1 MTAEA
6 AGTMAQIIPVFL
18 IALIAEQYRYSP
30 KVGLIEQVARALEQ
44 ALIAA
49 VMFAV
54 EVAFIWGAI
63 RDGLS
68 VDHAVVLFAL
78 TVVLLAIVLISWFAR
93 NSVLTEVVDRMATW
107 VLRGFVGLLRR
118 SRWGESFIS
127 SLRTGMLNLAA
138 SDKSGLI
145 FGGAERPLARRVQ
158 PRQLGR
164 PIVRKMVS
172 TRRR

>member
-30 KVGLIEQVARALEQ
+30 KLGLIEQVARALEQ

-63 RDGLS
+63 REGLS

-78 TVVLLAIVLISWFAR
+78 TVVLLAVVLINWFAR
-93 NSVLTEVVDRMATW
+93 NSVLTEVIDRMATW
-107 VLRGFVGLLRR
+107 TLRRFVGLLRR
-118 SRWGESFIS
+118 SRLGESFVS
-127 SLRTGMLNLAA
+127 TLRTEMLNLAA

-145 FGGAERPLARRVQ
+145 FGGAERPPARRVK

-164 PIVRKMVS
+164 PLVRKRAS
-172 TRRR
+172 TSRQ